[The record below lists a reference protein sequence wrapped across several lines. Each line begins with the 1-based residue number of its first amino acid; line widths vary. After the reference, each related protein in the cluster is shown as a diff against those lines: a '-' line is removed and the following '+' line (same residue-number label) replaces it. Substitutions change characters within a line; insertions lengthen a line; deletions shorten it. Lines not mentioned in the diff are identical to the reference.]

1 MPIRLGPS
9 GSTANGTASTPGR
22 KPHPKRSELLLAGA
36 YPVGIEAAGKNTRL
50 SLSLGLSDRKKASVV
65 ARRLNAL
72 LLEIELLPRARMAA
86 REQLAK
92 ISRSKARPYAPR
104 STTSIAAPSGL
115 GRCEIPNNGTQIVT
129 SDMHIVCSKPTV
141 LNFEPGSEVREALI
155 EAGASEDDIP
165 AIAETFRSESEG
177 VRADLRG
184 QSRGRLLKDVLH
196 RMAQVGPSDTGLNR
210 DAASEEIFQARADA
224 FLASAEWKESR
235 PPHHRWTVS
244 IGRCLRKSC
253 RWPQL
258 LGCVARQGWL
268 DAARTRLIERRAC
281 GSRPPVSHGLGRLHR
296 LAAFRPSP
304 VLWHK
309 SPPDRL
315 RCGLEGRQA

>member
-1 MPIRLGPS
+1 M
-9 GSTANGTASTPGR
+9 
-22 KPHPKRSELLLAGA
+22 AGA
-36 YPVGIEAAGKNTRL
+36 YPVGFEAAGKNTRL

-65 ARRLNAL
+65 ARRLNAHAL

-177 VRADLRG
+177 VRTDLRG
-184 QSRGRLLKDVLH
+184 QSRGRFLRDVLQ
-196 RMAQVGPSDTGLNR
+196 RMAQVGLDDTGLNR
-210 DAASEEIFQARADA
+210 DAASEEIFRARADA
-224 FLASAEWKESR
+224 FLASADDPRKPSLHKLSR
-235 PPHHRWTVS
+235 PQAPSPIEALAVAPPPQPQVIWTADASLQASSIPEQQPEIQTLPATPIVDVS
-244 IGRCLRKSC
+244 TS
-253 RWPQL
+253 
-258 LGCVARQGWL
+258 VH
-268 DAARTRLIERRAC
+268 DAAALGKTDLPL
-281 GSRPPVSHGLGRLHR
+281 SRFDDEVDKMIANKGKEWTAETAADARVLGLPPEKWSSL
-296 LAAFRPSP
+296 
-304 VLWHK
+304 K
-309 SPPDRL
+309 
-315 RCGLEGRQA
+315 